1 MNEIWLYIAAG
12 ILAFWGTAHLV
23 KTRAVVAGFGPIG
36 RDNLR
41 VLTME
46 WINEGATLV
55 FIAALVAT
63 VALTDVSSDGAQ
75 AVLWVTVVMLNAM
88 SAVSLFTGFR
98 VDFIAYRLCPVIFTG
113 ASLLIVLALLTGG

>member
-1 MNEIWLYIAAG
+1 MNELWLLIAAG
-12 ILAFWGTAHLV
+12 ILALWGTAHLV
-23 KTRAVVAGFGPIG
+23 KTRAVVAGFHPISP
-36 RDNLR
+36 DNLR

-55 FIAALVAT
+55 FIAALVAAIA
-63 VALTDVSSDGAQ
+63 VTDASSDGAQ

-98 VDFIAYRLCPVIFTG
+98 VDFIAYRLCPVIFSG